1 MTQIDAQSLES
12 LLQSIRQRRAD
23 SLADQVAVVVL
34 RLEPPQDRVSLVQ
47 VEVRTLS
54 DLLSWIEAL
63 NQRSE
68 EHTSELQ
75 SQ

>member
-63 NQRSE
+63 NQPDE
-68 EHTSELQ
+68 ETPAG
-75 SQ
+75 

>member
-1 MTQIDAQSLES
+1 MTQIDGQSLES

-23 SLADQVAVVVL
+23 SLADQMAVVVL
-34 RLEPPQDRVSLVQ
+34 RLEPPQDRVRLVQ

-63 NQRSE
+63 NQPDE
-68 EHTSELQ
+68 EIPAG
-75 SQ
+75 

>member
-34 RLEPPQDRVSLVQ
+34 RLEPPHDRVSLVQ

-63 NQRSE
+63 NQPDE
-68 EHTSELQ
+68 EIPAG
-75 SQ
+75 